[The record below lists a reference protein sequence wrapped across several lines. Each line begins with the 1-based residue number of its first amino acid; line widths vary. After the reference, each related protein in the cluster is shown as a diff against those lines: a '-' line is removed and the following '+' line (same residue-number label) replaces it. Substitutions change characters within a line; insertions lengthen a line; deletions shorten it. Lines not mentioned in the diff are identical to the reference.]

1 MNIFQKRKFESFFHV
16 FALNCDILFIWKFSG
31 LVHSSPWVIM
41 KKLLQTINKYVNRF
55 ILRSQTVHF
64 FKEIYFC
71 KKKNPLLKS
80 LKKTHENIS
89 RFYVFFNLNLFFF
102 VRITIWIGQ
111 FWTMSSEMSKAFCNF
126 CVYDPYYRHSDFIWT
141 SITLNFLWVVL
152 PNTLPRLYFYFF
164 EFFYSNS
171 TFTEETDAE

>member
-1 MNIFQKRKFESFFHV
+1 MNIFQKRKFASFFHV

-31 LVHSSPWVIM
+31 LVHSSPWVII
-41 KKLLQTINKYVNRF
+41 KKLLQTINKYINRF
-55 ILRSQTVHF
+55 IRRSQTVHF

-71 KKKNPLLKS
+71 KKKNPLL
-80 LKKTHENIS
+80 
-89 RFYVFFNLNLFFF
+89 NLLFL
-102 VRITIWIGQ
+102 VKITIWIGQ

>member
-1 MNIFQKRKFESFFHV
+1 MNIFQKRKFASFFHV

-89 RFYVFFNLNLFFF
+89 RFLCFLE
-102 VRITIWIGQ
+102 
-111 FWTMSSEMSKAFCNF
+111 SE
-126 CVYDPYYRHSDFIWT
+126 
-141 SITLNFLWVVL
+141 
-152 PNTLPRLYFYFF
+152 
-164 EFFYSNS
+164 S
-171 TFTEETDAE
+171 TFFRKNNYMNRSILNDEFWNVQSILQFLCLWSILSTLRFYMDFHYP